1 MSKQNNIQGE
11 NVKGRKN
18 GWMNGIFNLSHSVW
32 NSPKLSHFLKRNV
45 CVYKQINS
53 INKQKGKQTSYIL
66 CESKQTAEKNKIK
79 TQKCN
84 QTAESINVNK
94 S

>member
-1 MSKQNNIQGE
+1 MVIWGTFENCFRTYEKQKMSKQNNIQGE

-18 GWMNGIFNLSHSVW
+18 GWMNGIFNLSH
-32 NSPKLSHFLKRNV
+32 NSSKLSNFLKRNV

-66 CESKQTAEKNKIK
+66 CESKQTAEKIK
-79 TQKCN
+79 
-84 QTAESINVNK
+84 
-94 S
+94 